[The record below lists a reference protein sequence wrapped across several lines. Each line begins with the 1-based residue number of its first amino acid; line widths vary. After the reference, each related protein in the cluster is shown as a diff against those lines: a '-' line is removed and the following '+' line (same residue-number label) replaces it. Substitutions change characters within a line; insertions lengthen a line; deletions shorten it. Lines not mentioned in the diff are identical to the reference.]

1 VCSSSTLHTCALLNA
16 DIVREGCTHFTLYR
30 RSRCVFDMRMQL
42 MLELTRR
49 SCMQVSLFKFQ
60 HPPLAAVWVC
70 IIVQGHTGSPHE
82 HKRAVGFSI
91 GARPA
96 VGKTG
101 PG

>member
-1 VCSSSTLHTCALLNA
+1 MCFRHADASGAGAHTKKLHA
-16 DIVREGCTHFTLYR
+16 
-30 RSRCVFDMRMQL
+30 
-42 MLELTRR
+42 
-49 SCMQVSLFKFQ
+49 SLIIGVQ

-70 IIVQGHTGSPHE
+70 IIVEGHTGSPHE
-82 HKRAVGFSI
+82 HKGAVGFSI